1 MSEEEKPLSET
12 MRERWDTD
20 ERLEEFR
27 ERWREIIE
35 KATQMKKRMEIEEKK
50 EKQKSDE

>member
-12 MRERWDTD
+12 MRERWGTD
-20 ERLEEFR
+20 EKLKEFR

-35 KATQMKKRMEIEEKK
+35 KAKQMRERIGIEEKK